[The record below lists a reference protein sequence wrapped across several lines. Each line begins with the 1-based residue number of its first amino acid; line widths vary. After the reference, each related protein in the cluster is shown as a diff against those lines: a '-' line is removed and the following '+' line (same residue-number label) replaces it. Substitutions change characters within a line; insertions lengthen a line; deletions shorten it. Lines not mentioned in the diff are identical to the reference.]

1 MNLYNDFVRVDF
13 PDMEKDDILR
23 LSGRAECAADSI
35 LNGIAAV
42 GKMMFYAGDSDN
54 DVYEPNAEDFRDIGG
69 LLMELMP
76 LARALSDTAANAECQ
91 CRQMR
96 KTK

>member
-13 PDMEKDDILR
+13 PDMEKDDILL
-23 LSGRAECAADSI
+23 LSGRAESAADSI

-42 GKMMFYAGDSDN
+42 GKMMFYAGDIDN
-54 DVYEPNAEDFRDIGG
+54 DVYEPNAADFRDIGG
-69 LLMELMP
+69 MLMELMP

-91 CRQMR
+91 CRQMTKR
-96 KTK
+96 K